1 MGHSIHGAAEMATI
15 LIVED
20 EREMARGLRD
30 LLEFEH
36 HQILLAPDGAT
47 ALRLFQQRSPDLVV
61 LDLMLPDMDGMDVCR
76 QIRARNGRVPIL
88 MLTAR
93 GQEHDIVRGFE
104 AGVDDYVT
112 KPFSVAELLARVRA
126 LIRRSQLHPAGGQE
140 VSIGDIVID
149 TDQFVMRRGAVETP
163 LTFYEVEILKLL
175 YANQNQPVHRD
186 TIFKK
191 IWGMESDPTNR
202 TVDNFIAKLRKKIET
217 DQKKPRHL
225 ITVYGMGYKLIP

>member
-1 MGHSIHGAAEMATI
+1 MATI

-20 EREMARGLRD
+20 EPEMARGLRD
-30 LLEFEH
+30 LLEYEH
-36 HQILLAPDGAT
+36 HQVLLAADGAT
-47 ALRLFQQRSPDLVV
+47 GLRLFRQHSPDLAI
-61 LDLMLPDMDGMDVCR
+61 LDLMLPDMDGLDVCR
-76 QIRARNGRVPIL
+76 QIRAKNGRAPIL

-126 LIRRSQLHPAGGQE
+126 LLRRGQILPAGGQE
-140 VSIGDIVID
+140 LVIGDNVID
-149 TDQFVMRRGAVETP
+149 TDKFVLRRGGKEVP

-175 YANQNQPVHRD
+175 FASQNQPVHRD

-202 TVDNFIAKLRKKIET
+202 TVDNFIAKIRKKIEA

>member
-1 MGHSIHGAAEMATI
+1 
-15 LIVED
+15 
-20 EREMARGLRD
+20 
-30 LLEFEH
+30 
-36 HQILLAPDGAT
+36 
-47 ALRLFQQRSPDLVV
+47 
-61 LDLMLPDMDGMDVCR
+61 
-76 QIRARNGRVPIL
+76 
-88 MLTAR
+88 
-93 GQEHDIVRGFE
+93 
-104 AGVDDYVT
+104 
-112 KPFSVAELLARVRA
+112 VAELLARVRA